1 MITRLKLLQYVL
13 NAEYLI
19 NKHTNLDIVI
29 YSLKIYHSLVHT
41 HTHFFRLTCKVTY
54 SYGFNSTTWETE
66 ISKPSWVSKPPF

>member
-29 YSLKIYHSLVHT
+29 YSLKIYRSLAYT
-41 HTHFFRLTCKVTY
+41 HTNFFRLTCKVTF
-54 SYGFNSTTWETE
+54 SYGFNYYLGD
-66 ISKPSWVSKPPF
+66 